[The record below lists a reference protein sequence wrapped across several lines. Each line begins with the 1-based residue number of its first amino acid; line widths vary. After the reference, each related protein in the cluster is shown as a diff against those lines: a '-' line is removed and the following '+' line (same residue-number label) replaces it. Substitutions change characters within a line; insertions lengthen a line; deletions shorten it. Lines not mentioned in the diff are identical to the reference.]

1 MSPPFAANWNEKVLI
16 QVSCMRR
23 QGPLAYNGLLT
34 LTDLRLNFVPTG
46 RLDRMVGVTELELPT
61 RFIKSAELKG
71 LDKNLVITFNE
82 DTVLFAGRGAQR
94 VFARLNAL
102 LNEKSEGDTPSA
114 FDPGERVLVQGQATS
129 YANGVIATR
138 GEVLLTDK
146 RLRFLPGSGLETL
159 IWTFPELDHPLEAI
173 TRAEMSGVRKLIEI
187 WVDGERRV
195 FGGPVVLKLF
205 NSLQA
210 MGIKAGPDGEALHQP
225 DGVFRSFAASAFR
238 GPLAHPGEVIISET
252 HVSFTPT
259 GRLDSLVGARAC
271 IIPLVDLM
279 HLEVLENNRLILVGR
294 KDSLALKISKP
305 LTRLQELL
313 PLTANALSAGL
324 DNLQEESA
332 SKGSPDNFDDL
343 LQSWHSQLDLR
354 LGEPIVLTGP
364 AIHWVRPQAG
374 TRGWLALTDSRL
386 LFLPSTGPDGN
397 SKPVIV
403 DLTDLNR
410 GESLNPDDIFI
421 ETDGSHLHFKPLTGA
436 GFIDAFWML
445 SEPILTD
452 EIDKKDLL
460 QQEKEAEKDE
470 IGSQPTQIGLEPGS
484 ESRSDDHTLNRVI
497 GTLLSLSIHRDA
509 KTILVLRPAFTIRT
523 KEGMGV
529 LLTQAPGLRFR
540 RGELI
545 EIQFAQPEGTYQ
557 FDTLV
562 HRMAPVPSNIAR
574 TYPDAMGLLVVEMP
588 TGFHFHN
595 RRQNYRIEP
604 PSPCSVEVLFLEETP
619 GLSDDQIAG
628 TLSNLSM
635 SGCQITS
642 RDFIPEG
649 TKVVLKIEIN
659 EDIVEIQSM
668 CLRNDPPEDIRGEWM
683 YGFRFIHLSDDARK
697 KINQE
702 IVRLQREELARK
714 ALEQQ
719 S

>member
-1 MSPPFAANWNEKVLI
+1 MPPPFAANWNEKVLI

-46 RLDRMVGVTELELPT
+46 RLDRMVGVAELELPT
-61 RFIKSAELKG
+61 RLIESAELKG
-71 LDKNLVITFNE
+71 LDKDLVITFDE
-82 DTVLFAGRGAQR
+82 DSVLFAGRGAQQ

-102 LNEKSEGDTPSA
+102 LNEKSGGEAQSA
-114 FDPGERVLVQGQATS
+114 FEPGERVLVQGLATS

-138 GEVLLTDK
+138 GEVVLTDK
-146 RLRFLPGSGLETL
+146 RLRFLPGGGLETL

-187 WVDGERRV
+187 WVDGERRI

-210 MGIKAGPDGEALHQP
+210 IGIKVGPDGDAFHKP
-225 DGVFRSFAASAFR
+225 DGVFRSFAASAYR

-252 HVSFTPT
+252 HVSFTPS

-279 HLEVLENNRLILVGR
+279 HLEVLKNNRLILVGR
-294 KDSLALKISKP
+294 KDSLAIKISKP

-313 PLTANALSAGL
+313 PLTANALSAAL
-324 DNLQEESA
+324 DNIHEESQ

-343 LQSWHSQLDLR
+343 LQDWLPQLNLR

-364 AIHWVRPQAG
+364 ALHWVRPQAG
-374 TRGWLALTDSRL
+374 TRGWLALTDARL
-386 LFLPSTGPDGN
+386 LFLPSTGPEGN
-397 SKPVIV
+397 SKPVIM

-421 ETDGSHLHFKPLTGA
+421 ETDDSHLHFKPLTGA
-436 GFIDAFWML
+436 GFTDAFWML
-445 SEPILTD
+445 SEPIITD
-452 EIDKKDLL
+452 EIDKDDLI
-460 QQEKEAEKDE
+460 QREKGAERKAVATKQSPVTIDPS
-470 IGSQPTQIGLEPGS
+470 I
-484 ESRSDDHTLNRVI
+484 ESRSDDHALQRGI
-497 GTLLSLSIHRDA
+497 GTLLNLSIQREE
-509 KTILVLRPAFTIRT
+509 KTILVLSPAFTIRT
-523 KEGMGV
+523 KEGMGI

-545 EIQFAQPEGTYQ
+545 EVEFAQPEGTYQ

-562 HRMAPVPSNIAR
+562 HRMAPVPSHIAQ

-588 TGFHFHN
+588 TGFRFHN

-604 PSPCSVEVLFLEETP
+604 PSSCSVDVLFLEEIP
-619 GLSDDQIAG
+619 GLADDQIAG

-649 TKVVLKIEIN
+649 AKAVLKIEIN
-659 EDIVEIQSM
+659 DNLVEIQSV

-683 YGFRFIHLSDDARK
+683 YGFRFVHLSDNARK
-697 KINQE
+697 TINQE

-719 S
+719 N